1 MLGPALGVGC
11 FLAVLALD
19 LGLAPG
25 LTDAAENDP
34 GFSLCSRCFYRQT
47 PPLGFSEGGLS
58 PLCHRLPGGQELA
71 MLYSPTCDT
80 AVYSAFRRGREEEG
94 EEEDGGEAVPGVRT
108 NRNSQHMKCCSC
120 LKLLYWCVE
129 GSV

>member
-1 MLGPALGVGC
+1 MLGSAPTVGC

-19 LGLAPG
+19 LGLVPG
-25 LTDAAENDP
+25 LTLSAEKDP
-34 GFSLCSRCFYRQT
+34 GFSLCSHCFYRET

-80 AVYSAFRRGREEEG
+80 AVYSAFRHSRGREEREG
-94 EEEDGGEAVPGVRT
+94 EEEEGGEAVPGVRT
-108 NRNSQHMKCCSC
+108 HFHI
-120 LKLLYWCVE
+120 E
-129 GSV
+129 TPTT